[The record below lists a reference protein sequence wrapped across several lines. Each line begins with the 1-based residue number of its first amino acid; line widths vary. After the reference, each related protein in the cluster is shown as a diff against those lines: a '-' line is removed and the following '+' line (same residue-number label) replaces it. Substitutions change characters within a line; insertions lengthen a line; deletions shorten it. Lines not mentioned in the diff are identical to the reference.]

1 MEQQNYYTSG
11 EFAKMA
17 NVTIRTIRYYDK
29 QGLLTPTA
37 RSSAGYRMY
46 TDEDFGKLQKIL
58 TLKYLGFSLDEIRTM
73 TLHDTK
79 ENLEMSLDL
88 QIHLVKKRKEH
99 LELVE
104 NALIQTKEI
113 LGIKKEVDWKEI
125 LNLIHITNMEHNLVE
140 QYKTSANL
148 DIRMKLHNMYSENKI
163 GWFLW
168 LYVQIDFGNAEHILE
183 IGCGNGAL
191 WKHADKKNLLGKT
204 ICLSDISK
212 GMIEDAKELLESEKN
227 DLFQYKVCDMEQ
239 LPFEDNSQDI
249 IIANH
254 VLFYAKNINEALKN
268 IAEILKENGTF
279 YCSTYGKRHMREI
292 TDLVKEFDSR
302 ITLSEVI
309 LQDQFGIENG
319 EKRLNPYFSKIEFI
333 KYEDALIVTDAE
345 PLMDYILSCH
355 GNQKELLSDKYEE
368 FLWFLREKIK
378 RFGAIHITKEAGV
391 FICKKI

>member
-17 NVTIRTIRYYDK
+17 NVTVRTIRYYDK

>member
-113 LGIKKEVDWKEI
+113 LGVKKEVDWKEI
-125 LNLIHITNMEHNLVE
+125 LNLILITNMEHNLVE

-148 DIRMKLHNMYSENKI
+148 DIRMRLHNMYSENKI

-168 LYVQIDFGNAEHILE
+168 LYSQIDVGNAEHILE
-183 IGCGNGAL
+183 IGCGNGTL
-191 WKHADKKNLLGKT
+191 WKHADKKKLLGKT
-204 ICLSDISK
+204 IYLSDISE
-212 GMIEDAKELLESEKN
+212 GMIEDAKELLESEKK

-239 LPFEDNSQDI
+239 LPFEHNSQDI

-268 IAEILKENGTF
+268 ISEILKENGTF
-279 YCSTYGKRHMREI
+279 YCSTYGKGHMREI

-319 EKRLNPYFSKIEFI
+319 EKRLSPYFSKIEFI

-368 FLWFLREKIK
+368 FLWFLREKTK

>member
-17 NVTIRTIRYYDK
+17 NVTVRTIRYYDK

-113 LGIKKEVDWKEI
+113 LGVKKEVDWKEI

-254 VLFYAKNINEALKN
+254 VLFYAKNINETLKN

-279 YCSTYGKRHMREI
+279 YCSTYGKGHMREI

>member
-113 LGIKKEVDWKEI
+113 LGVKKEVDWKEI

-355 GNQKELLSDKYEE
+355 GNQKELLSDKYEK